1 MTQEQKKRTGL
12 YRKFEV
18 RRTDGTD
25 APGGKH
31 EDCTYFVLDATHDRH
46 AKAALIAYAESCAQE
61 YPVLSRDVRAMAEM
75 GDNCKQ

>member
-1 MTQEQKKRTGL
+1 MTQEQNRNTGL

-31 EDCTYFVLDATHDRH
+31 EDCTYFVLDVTHDKH
-46 AKAALIAYAESCAQE
+46 ARAALVAYAESCAHE
-61 YPVLSRDVRAMAEM
+61 YPLLSRDVFALAAMC
-75 GDNCKQ
+75 GDSTP